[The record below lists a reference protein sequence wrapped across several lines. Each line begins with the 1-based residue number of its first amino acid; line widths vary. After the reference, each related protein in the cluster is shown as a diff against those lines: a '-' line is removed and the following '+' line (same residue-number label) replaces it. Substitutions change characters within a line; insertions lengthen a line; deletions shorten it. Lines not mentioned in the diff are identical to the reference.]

1 MSEIIIQAENISK
14 CIIWTIGSGSLR
26 RDMQHW
32 WDRKIFNKQDPNQ
45 YIMGGEKID
54 NNEFVWALKNIDFE
68 LKQGEALGILEQ
80 WCGKIYIIKI
90 LSRIIKPT
98 EGIVRG
104 RGRISSLLVGTVSC
118 RSHWSRKY
126 FISGH
131 ILGMKKSRNSTNLM
145 KLLIFLV
152 SAFIDTPCKKIFLGN
167 VCTISFCSCCTSRA
181 RHSNY

>member
-1 MSEIIIQAENISK
+1 MYHLG
-14 CIIWTIGSGSLR
+14 TIGSGSLR

-68 LKQGEALGILEQ
+68 LKQGETLGIIGHNGA
-80 WCGKIYIIKI
+80 GKSTLLKI

-104 RGRISSLLVGTVSC
+104 RGRISSLLE
-118 RSHWSRKY
+118 
-126 FISGH
+126 
-131 ILGMKKSRNSTNLM
+131 
-145 KLLIFLV
+145 
-152 SAFIDTPCKKIFLGN
+152 
-167 VCTISFCSCCTSRA
+167 
-181 RHSNY
+181 